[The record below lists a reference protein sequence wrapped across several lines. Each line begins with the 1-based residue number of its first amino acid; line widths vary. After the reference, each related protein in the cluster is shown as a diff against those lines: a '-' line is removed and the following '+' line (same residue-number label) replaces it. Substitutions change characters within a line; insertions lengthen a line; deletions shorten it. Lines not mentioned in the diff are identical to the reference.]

1 MPSLNNKFNE
11 HTAFRNLA
19 KGSEEA
25 FELIYNY
32 YSPRIFSFIDRMLHL
47 PDLTEELVQDIFIN
61 LWQRRDHLEQL
72 TNPSAYLYQMASN
85 KVLDYQ
91 RSIARRR
98 PILDYV
104 IAQQNVSSIDT
115 EERIIYKETLLLLTE
130 AIDMLPAQR
139 REIFKLSRHEG
150 LSHNE
155 IAEKL
160 GLSKSTVANQIVAAL
175 KHIRIHLE
183 KNSDMFSFAIFFI
196 LTK

>member
-1 MPSLNNKFNE
+1 MQSLNSKFDE
-11 HTAFRNLA
+11 CTAFRNLA

-25 FELIYNY
+25 FELLYNY
-32 YSPRIFSFIDRMLHL
+32 YSPRIFAFVDRMMHL
-47 PDLTEELVQDIFIN
+47 PDLTEEIVQDIFIN
-61 LWQRRDHLEQL
+61 LWQKKDHFGKL

-91 RSIARRR
+91 RSIARRP

-104 IAQQNVSSIDT
+104 IAQQDLYSSDT
-115 EERIIYKETLLLLTE
+115 EERIAYKETLLLLNE
-130 AIDMLPAQR
+130 ALDLLPRQR
-139 REIFKLSRHEG
+139 REIFDLSREDG

-160 GLSKSTVANQIVAAL
+160 GLSKSTVANQIVASL
-175 KHIRIHLE
+175 KHIRTHLE
-183 KNSDMFSFAIFFI
+183 KNSDVFSFAIFFI